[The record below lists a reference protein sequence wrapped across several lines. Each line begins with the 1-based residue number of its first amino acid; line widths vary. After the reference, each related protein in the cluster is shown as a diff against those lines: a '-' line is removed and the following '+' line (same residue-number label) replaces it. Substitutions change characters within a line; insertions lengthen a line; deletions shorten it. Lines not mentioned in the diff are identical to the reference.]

1 MLRANRSQTFPTSG
15 HMLHSSSENHRHATA
30 GDALASDL
38 KRVESL
44 CKLPHTVIDG
54 WNIECG
60 DRATAEATFG
70 VSTVTT
76 NELFVENA
84 WSHLCSEGLRMK
96 LANFQITE
104 RTTMNSMMSTVAY
117 WDPPVFDFQDTRYN
131 ETLPRMGKNITYI
144 VGRYVSANQRILKV
158 LVVAPM
164 EREGL
169 RTCVGWVPIC
179 GWVHLCWLGR
189 PVLLGASL
197 LGGA

>member
-1 MLRANRSQTFPTSG
+1 
-15 HMLHSSSENHRHATA
+15 MLHSSSENHRHATA

-96 LANFQITE
+96 LANFQIKE

-117 WDPPVFDFQDTRYN
+117 WDPPEFDFHDTRYN
-131 ETLPRMGKNITYI
+131 ETLPRMGKNVTYI
-144 VGRYVSANQRILKV
+144 VGGYVSANQRILKV
-158 LVVAPM
+158 
-164 EREGL
+164 EGEDEF
-169 RTCVGWVPIC
+169 CMVEA
-179 GWVHLCWLGR
+179 GR
-189 PVLLGASL
+189 PHASQREMGITYTFRSASRGVFDVCL
-197 LGGA
+197 NPMPMQSVAI